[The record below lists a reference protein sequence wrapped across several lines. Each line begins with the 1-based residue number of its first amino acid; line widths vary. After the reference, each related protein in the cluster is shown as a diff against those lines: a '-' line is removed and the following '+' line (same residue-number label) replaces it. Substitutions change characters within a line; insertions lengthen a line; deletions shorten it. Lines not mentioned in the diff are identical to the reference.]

1 MSKVHKEPLNTW
13 LGTKKGAN
21 QVENESQHANFFTN
35 TDVLTGQSILIRES
49 IQNAID
55 ARDKASGQSK
65 AKVRFYVGSV
75 STEVGKKY
83 FKEQYARIEKCLKNV
98 PSLEED
104 CRFIAVEDF
113 NTTGLVGSVK
123 NDLPEGD
130 SRIGSFFYFTW
141 ATGKSNKSVGTRGKN
156 GVGKIVFPKT
166 SKIKS
171 FLVFS
176 SRDNDLVPDEPKNLL
191 FGTSILKTHELDG
204 VKWLPESHWMCVDET
219 ASEPMHVPSSNEDSI
234 SEFIKDWKLE
244 RQLNQKGT
252 SIVIPYRDENFSG
265 KNLAQCIA
273 QDYFVAILEGI
284 LEVEVVDESGFEVT
298 MNSSNVTENLEAL
311 DETLM
316 TKTSKNKEE
325 LLALCKLFTA
335 RQTKAT
341 SMINSSGTTKGRN
354 YWEEHKFDESERD
367 SMREKLDLGITL
379 EFRVSTFV
387 PAISDGTPFAED
399 FFSVLVS
406 KKEGSNLPST
416 FAREGIIIPSANITR
431 IDGFTTLV
439 VIDSG
444 RLADLL
450 GDAEGPSHEKWSW
463 EEEKFQGKYS
473 PKIAGEET
481 IKFLRQAVVTLL
493 RKIQVQINELE
504 DSRYANAF
512 PLPSDLG
519 LRPIQG
525 GENATPSGSV
535 KKVKKKGKRIG
546 GGRTIKPVLVSEN
559 FEVINTNA
567 GFVIKPS
574 GISTLTLGNKFEVK
588 AGYDLS
594 TGNPLVKSAVDF
606 EIAHRLTKNNGVTIV
621 SSDGNFIT
629 FAVDK
634 LPFECAFDGF
644 HTYRDVVVA
653 VNDVN

>member
-1 MSKVHKEPLNTW
+1 MSKVDKNPVNTW

-55 ARDKASGQSK
+55 ARDKANGHSK
-65 AKVRFYVGSV
+65 AKVRFYVGTV
-75 STEVGKKY
+75 SSSIGKKY
-83 FKEQYARIEKCLKNV
+83 FKDQYVRIEKCLRNV

-104 CRFIAVEDF
+104 CHFIAVEDF

-130 SRIGSFFYFTW
+130 SRIGSFFFFTW
-141 ATGKSNKSVGTRGKN
+141 ATGKSNKSAGTRGKN

-176 SRDNDLVPDEPKNLL
+176 SRDNAVVPNEPRNLL

-204 VKWLPESHWMCVDET
+204 VKWLPESHWMCVDDS
-219 ASEPMHVPSSNEDSI
+219 ANEPMHVPGSNENSI
-234 SEFIKDWKLE
+234 SEFAKDWKLE
-244 RQLNQKGT
+244 RKLNQKGT

-284 LEVEVVDESGFEVT
+284 LEVEVIDESGFQVT
-298 MNSSNVTENLEAL
+298 MNAENITENLEAL
-311 DETLM
+311 DESLM
-316 TKTSKNKEE
+316 TKTSKNKAE
-325 LLALCKLFTA
+325 LLALCKLFMA
-335 RQTKAT
+335 RQSKLT
-341 SMINSSGTTKGRN
+341 SVVNTTGNTKGRN
-354 YWEEHKFDESERD
+354 YWDEHKFDESERD
-367 SMREKLDLGITL
+367 SIREKLESGMTL

-406 KKEGSNLPST
+406 QKEGSNLPST
-416 FAREGIIIPSANITR
+416 FAREGIIIPSANINR

-473 PKIAGEET
+473 PKVAGEET
-481 IKFLRQAVVTLL
+481 IKFVRQAVVSLL

-512 PLPSDLG
+512 PLQSDLG
-519 LRPIQG
+519 LRPNEG
-525 GENATPSGSV
+525 EENATPAGSV
-535 KKVKKKGKRIG
+535 KRARKKVKKIG
-546 GGRTIKPVLVSEN
+546 GGRPIKPVLVSEN
-559 FEVINTNA
+559 FNVINTNA

-574 GISTLTLGNKFEVK
+574 AFSTLLPGHKFEVK

-594 TGNPLVKSAVDF
+594 AGNPLVKSAIDF
-606 EIAHRLTKNNGVTIV
+606 EIAHRLSKNSGVTIV
-621 SSDGNFIT
+621 SSEGNFIT
-629 FAVDK
+629 FAIDK